1 MKEQA
6 TVGGNIRRLRK
17 KARMTQ
23 KELAAAIGKSFSSV
37 QKYELDI
44 ATPPLTVIQKIADA
58 FGVDRWE
65 VIGFNNVDIP
75 QNDDEFLSISN
86 IERPD
91 FYKAPLVGEIACG
104 TPILAEENIEDYINV
119 SASIKCDFVLRCKG
133 DSMAPKLLDGDL
145 VMIHKQDDVQ
155 EGQIAA
161 VLVDT
166 EATLKHIYRLPGNQG
181 VQLVS
186 DNPNYAPQVYLR
198 ENAQLVRILGL
209 AVGYQ
214 RMI

>member
-1 MKEQA
+1 LIGKQIKA
-6 TVGGNIRRLRK
+6 LRTALK
-17 KARMTQ
+17 MTQ
-23 KELAAAIGKSFSSV
+23 KELGDILGKGISTISEWEAGKRSPDV
-37 QKYELDI
+37 DLLE
-44 ATPPLTVIQKIADA
+44 AIADA
-58 FGVDRWE
+58 LHTTPAKLMGYADDTFDA
-65 VIGFNNVDIP
+65 FSIP
-75 QNDDEFLSISN
+75 G

-91 FYKAPLVGEIACG
+91 VYKVPLVGEIACG
-104 TPILAEENIEDYINV
+104 TPITAEENIEDYINV
-119 SASIKCDFVLRCKG
+119 CNDIKCDFVLRCKG
-133 DSMAPKLLDGDL
+133 NSMAPKLLDGDL
-145 VMIHKQDDVQ
+145 VMIRKQDDVQ

-166 EATLKHIYRLPGNQG
+166 EATLKHVYRLPGNQG

-186 DNPNYAPQVYLR
+186 DNPDYAPQVYLR

>member
-1 MKEQA
+1 MIGKRIKA
-6 TVGGNIRRLRK
+6 IRIAQK
-17 KARMTQ
+17 MTQ
-23 KELAAAIGKSFSSV
+23 KELGKALGKGISTISEWESEKRSPDVDLLEDIARALHTTTANLICYADDGIDWSSV
-37 QKYELDI
+37 S
-44 ATPPLTVIQKIADA
+44 
-58 FGVDRWE
+58 GV
-65 VIGFNNVDIP
+65 
-75 QNDDEFLSISN
+75 
-86 IERPD
+86 ERPD

-145 VMIHKQDDVQ
+145 VMIRKQDDVQ

-166 EATLKHIYRLPGNQG
+166 EATLKHVYRLPGNQG